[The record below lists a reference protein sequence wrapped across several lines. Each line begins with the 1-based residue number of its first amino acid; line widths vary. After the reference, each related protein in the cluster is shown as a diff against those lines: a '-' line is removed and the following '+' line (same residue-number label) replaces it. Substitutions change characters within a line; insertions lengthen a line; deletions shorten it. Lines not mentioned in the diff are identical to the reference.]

1 MIISE
6 AGLELISL
14 WEGLRLTAYP
24 DLLAGGI
31 LTIGFGHT
39 GPDVQRGLMISRVRA
54 FELLREDT
62 SGAARQV
69 GELVHRPLNQ
79 SQFDALVSLVFNAGS
94 APLLGTLGRLLNQGD
109 FAGAAAEF
117 GKWVK
122 SRKNGQLVTVQGLVN
137 RRAAEE
143 AMFKGELTVH
153 NPLAVLNR
161 NETDWVSHYDALVGA
176 GQAGSPEAKEFRE
189 KMRRQRKLI
198 WRLAQPAAKGGDGN
212 GWHFRHRVERYRLLQ
227 TRTT

>member
-1 MIISE
+1 MIISA
-6 AGLELISL
+6 AGLELISR
-14 WEGLRLTAYP
+14 WEGLRLAAYP

-39 GPDVQRGLMISRVRA
+39 GPDVQRGMTISRVRA

-94 APLLGTLGRLLNQGD
+94 APLFGTLGRLLNQGD
-109 FAGAAAEF
+109 VAGAAGQF

-122 SRKNGQLVTVQGLVN
+122 SRKNGRLVTIQGLVN

-143 AMFKGELTVH
+143 AMFNGSAVAH
-153 NPLAVLNR
+153 NPLAVLNH
-161 NETDWVSHYDALVGA
+161 NETDWVTHYDALIHA
-176 GQAGSPEAKEFRE
+176 DKASSPEAKRFQE
-189 KMRRQRKLI
+189 KMRRQRKVI
-198 WRLAQPAAKGGDGN
+198 WRLAQPAAKGGDGH
-212 GWHFRHRVERYRLLQ
+212 GWHFRHRVERYRVLL